1 MHGSF
6 AVVYIYDIASQKTTD
21 ISLTVLVICIDGSI
35 WVTRTSMKEEFS
47 PLKRLLNV
55 SSVSIIF
62 FPNYSF
68 GVHSRVYKRTK

>member
-35 WVTRTSMKEEFS
+35 WVTRTSMQEEFS
-47 PLKRLLNV
+47 PLKRLL
-55 SSVSIIF
+55 
-62 FPNYSF
+62 
-68 GVHSRVYKRTK
+68 K